1 MEGKE
6 EDNFLKENKLVFRK
20 YKPIKKIGSGSFGNI
35 YSVIRL
41 SDKNAFAMKT
51 EKISNKFKNLESE
64 AYILFALQ
72 GGLGIP
78 KLISYGHVKN
88 YNILIETLLDKSLQ
102 NIFVTNKKEC
112 NLVDICL
119 IGIQLLERLKWI
131 HSKDLIYRDIKPD
144 NFLIGIEDPNVIY
157 IVDFGLCKKYRSSK
171 TGKHILPKLTGQF
184 NGTVKYASP
193 NAIKGKEVS
202 RRDDLISLGYMLIFL
217 FKRDLPWEDSFKNLD
232 RTKYFE
238 LISLKETN
246 GDGKLFNNI
255 PQEFKDYIKYTRNLK
270 FEQDPDYSY
279 LSSLFLK
286 IINNM
291 NLDYRKIT
299 FSWINEKNKKK
310 LLGIPNRSSKRRTN
324 SHCRLYKSIEK
335 EIKLKRE
342 LNNETRNTT
351 NNLDITKI
359 NKNLQNSEKI
369 SKKNNS
375 NNFSNK
381 IPLDFPLDL
390 LNKNN
395 IINNSK
401 SIFLNNSIKIKENE
415 KNDLCKKINNKN
427 VQISIYNKIRN
438 DINKISK
445 KKPIKPINNR
455 NSNKKKIYL
464 NTEYNSYFNN
474 KNIFNN
480 KNRNIINPHLVEK
493 REIKNLEKNKTKE
506 NFDNYKRK
514 DYFSK
519 IFFDNKNIAKIELDL
534 SKNIEYKSPFLNKNT
549 SDNKLSINYAINET
563 NNFQNS
569 EKYEMDLI
577 NKKILLNNSKMI
589 NKKDIKFKS
598 NLTTMSHL
606 DRSRKDN
613 FPQSIKQF
621 NRNILNTNL
630 NQ

>member
-1 MEGKE
+1 MKE
-6 EDNFLKENKLVFRK
+6 IKDNFLEENKVVFKK
-20 YKPIKKIGSGSFGNI
+20 YKPIKRIGSGSFGNI

-246 GDGKLFNNI
+246 GVGKLFNNI

-310 LLGIPNRSSKRRTN
+310 LLGIPRSFSKRKEN
-324 SHCRLYKSIEK
+324 SHFRLYQSIEK

-342 LNNETRNTT
+342 LNNKTRNIT
-351 NNLDITKI
+351 NILDITKI

-480 KNRNIINPHLVEK
+480 KNRNIINPNLVEK
-493 REIKNLEKNKTKE
+493 RQIKNLEKNKTKE
-506 NFDNYKRK
+506 NFDNNKRK

-519 IFFDNKNIAKIELDL
+519 IFVDNKNIAKIELDL

-569 EKYEMDLI
+569 EKYEMDLM

>member
-1 MEGKE
+1 
-6 EDNFLKENKLVFRK
+6 
-20 YKPIKKIGSGSFGNI
+20 
-35 YSVIRL
+35 
-41 SDKNAFAMKT
+41 
-51 EKISNKFKNLESE
+51 
-64 AYILFALQ
+64 
-72 GGLGIP
+72 
-78 KLISYGHVKN
+78 
-88 YNILIETLLDKSLQ
+88 
-102 NIFVTNKKEC
+102 
-112 NLVDICL
+112 
-119 IGIQLLERLKWI
+119 
-131 HSKDLIYRDIKPD
+131 
-144 NFLIGIEDPNVIY
+144 
-157 IVDFGLCKKYRSSK
+157 
-171 TGKHILPKLTGQF
+171 
-184 NGTVKYASP
+184 
-193 NAIKGKEVS
+193 
-202 RRDDLISLGYMLIFL
+202 
-217 FKRDLPWEDSFKNLD
+217 
-232 RTKYFE
+232 
-238 LISLKETN
+238 
-246 GDGKLFNNI
+246 
-255 PQEFKDYIKYTRNLK
+255 
-270 FEQDPDYSY
+270 
-279 LSSLFLK
+279 
-286 IINNM
+286 M

-342 LNNETRNTT
+342 LNNKTRNIT
-351 NNLDITKI
+351 NILDITKI

-577 NKKILLNNSKMI
+577 NKIILLNNSKMI